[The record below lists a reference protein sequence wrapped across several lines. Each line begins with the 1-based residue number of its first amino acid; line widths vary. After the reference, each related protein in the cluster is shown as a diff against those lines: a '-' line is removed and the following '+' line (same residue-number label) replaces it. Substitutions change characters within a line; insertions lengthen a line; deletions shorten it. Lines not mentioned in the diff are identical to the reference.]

1 MAKKQLTTFERTLVL
16 IGERLKTYEP
26 GDVVLAAL
34 AAFTGSLLST
44 QDWGKAALVA
54 AVYAAAR
61 AVVSKVYDFA
71 SNR

>member
-1 MAKKQLTTFERTLVL
+1 MPKQSTVERTLSL
-16 IGERLKTYEP
+16 IADRLKTYEP
-26 GDVVLAAL
+26 GDVLLAAL

-54 AVYAAAR
+54 AIYAAAR
-61 AVVSKVYDFA
+61 AVVSKLYDYA